1 MEAREH
7 MVLGMLVCLY
17 FHRTRKVWIVTKLIK
32 LRVEQGRSSENLAT
46 GPERAQ
52 KSLTSHCLPL
62 PARKAW
68 TRNVQFLTTDRPMSQ
83 KSLLLYVENLS
94 VSNM

>member
-1 MEAREH
+1 MYGVGDAGLFIFPQDTKG
-7 MVLGMLVCLY
+7 VG
-17 FHRTRKVWIVTKLIK
+17 IVTKLIK
-32 LRVEQGRSSENLAT
+32 LRFEQGRSSENLAT
-46 GPERAQ
+46 DPERAQ

-83 KSLLLYVENLS
+83 KSLLLYVENLR